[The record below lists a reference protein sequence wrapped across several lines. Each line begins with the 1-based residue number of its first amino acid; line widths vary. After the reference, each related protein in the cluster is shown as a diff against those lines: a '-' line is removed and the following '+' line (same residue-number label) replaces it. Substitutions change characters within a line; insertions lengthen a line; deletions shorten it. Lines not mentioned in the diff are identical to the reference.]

1 MASNTQILI
10 KRSEANNTPGILNS
24 GELAYSYASNT
35 LFIGTPGS
43 DGYVEIGHYSNLTN
57 LTAATYGDAT
67 NIPIITVDSHGTVT
81 NVTTSAISTTLSLS
95 SDDGSNTMSLL
106 DGTLTITGGEG
117 GGRRTPHIDQKLRI
131 CSSGSWPICREN

>member
-57 LTAATYGDAT
+57 LTAAT
-67 NIPIITVDSHGTVT
+67 
-81 NVTTSAISTTLSLS
+81 
-95 SDDGSNTMSLL
+95 
-106 DGTLTITGGEG
+106 
-117 GGRRTPHIDQKLRI
+117 
-131 CSSGSWPICREN
+131 